1 KYQAERP
8 ATAAVAGILATYG
21 EDDPDWMGSH
31 VYRDTAGYY
40 DILRPSKQLC
50 LEAEIR
56 AAILLSCGFLFS
68 CQRLSPHPNA
78 GRMRTVAAYFGR
90 NAANG

>member
-1 KYQAERP
+1 MAARFKYQAERP

-40 DILRPSKQLC
+40 DILRPSSCASKPRFAPPFCFLAAFFF
-50 LEAEIR
+50 LANAYPLIR
-56 AAILLSCGFLFS
+56 TLDVCE
-68 CQRLSPHPNA
+68 R
-78 GRMRTVAAYFGR
+78 
-90 NAANG
+90 